1 MAKKVAINQSA
12 EIRSLAEK
20 LGKDAK
26 FKDVFGQLQAQHK
39 GHQFNENSCQQAFSL
54 ARKKLGFVKRSKS
67 KRVALRKTRGHQVG
81 GVHAGN
87 GAGNGALAI
96 ENRVLAIVRAARQLI
111 DLTGD
116 PRSAK
121 AVIDHM

>member
-1 MAKKVAINQSA
+1 
-12 EIRSLAEK
+12 LH
-20 LGKDAK
+20 G
-26 FKDVFGQLQAQHK
+26 
-39 GHQFNENSCQQAFSL
+39 
-54 ARKKLGFVKRSKS
+54 
-67 KRVALRKTRGHQVG
+67 
-81 GVHAGN
+81 GN